1 MELEKVTAEIRPRS
15 DWEAVDLGVSLARL
29 HLGTLWRAWLVTV
42 LPMSILIL
50 AVFFKSLGWGIFL
63 IWWLKPIWDRVALFP
78 LSRNLFG
85 EEPDIRA
92 TIRVLPQQLKENWLL
107 VLMGVI
113 FAGLGPFIHGEDVNK
128 GLTAIYWLT
137 LLGLLFYRSSIYR
150 SFVLPVRFLEGLKG
164 AQYSGRVSLLS
175 CRSSGAAFG
184 LTITGLLMEYGLFYS
199 QFFFLQL
206 MVPEG
211 TEYSFF
217 GVLADF
223 FETDS
228 DAFPQWLMVV
238 IAVAYWAAMTLTSW
252 FYAGGG
258 FGLYVNS
265 RTWSEGWDIELAF
278 KRLGQRIAVVILA
291 LGFFSITPELQAQ
304 TSNDRVEEVLAGED
318 FEVGTRIERQR
329 KMEEVM
335 ESDDFDVQ
343 TRAERERE
351 EELSFDDGGSMAA
364 GIFGQL
370 GVVLFWIMVVAA
382 VGGIIWVIVH
392 NLQAFG
398 GGGSTDAGPDK
409 KIKTLAGM
417 QIAPESLPDDVLTA
431 ARKLWATGEK
441 KAALGLL
448 YRAAIS
454 SLVSRDLVEIEES
467 DTESDC
473 LRRLGGKKL
482 AELAYFSALTNAWMS
497 AAYAKVTPDEATM
510 DQLCAEWPFKGRRKL

>member
-29 HLGTLWRAWLVTV
+29 HLGTLWRAWVVTV
-42 LPMSILIL
+42 LPLSLLIL
-50 AVFFKSLGWGIFL
+50 MVFFKSLGWGIFL

-85 EEPDIRA
+85 EEPNTRA
-92 TIRVLPQQLKENWLL
+92 TIKVLPQQLKENWKL

-113 FAGLGPFIHGEDVNK
+113 LAGLGPFIHGEDPNPGVV
-128 GLTAIYWLT
+128 TIYWLT
-137 LLGLLFYRSSIYR
+137 VIGLLFYRSSIYR

-164 AQYSGRVSLLS
+164 EQYRSRVSLLS
-175 CRSSGAAFG
+175 RRSSGAAFG
-184 LTITGLLMEYGLFYS
+184 LTITCLLMEWGLFYS
-199 QFFFLQL
+199 QFYFLEL

-211 TEYSFF
+211 TQYSFW
-217 GVLADF
+217 GVMADF
-223 FETDS
+223 FKAGS
-228 DAFPQWLMVV
+228 DALPRWLMMVM
-238 IAVAYWAAMTLTSW
+238 AVAYWVAMTLTSW

-278 KRLGQRIAVVILA
+278 KRLGQRMGIVILA
-291 LGFFSITPELQAQ
+291 LGFFWSTPELSAQ
-304 TSNDRVEEVLAGED
+304 DSHERVEEVLADED
-318 FEVGTRIERQR
+318 FEVATRTDRVR
-329 KMEEVM
+329 KVM
-335 ESDDFDVQ
+335 KDDDFEVQ
-343 TRAERERE
+343 TKVERERE
-351 EELSFDDGGSMAA
+351 DLEFSSGPSGVVGLGS
-364 GIFGQL
+364 L
-370 GVVLFWIMVVAA
+370 GTVLFWIVAVAA

-398 GGGSTDAGPDK
+398 GGSSAVPEKEKK

-431 ARKLWATGEK
+431 ARKFWAKGEK
-441 KAALGLL
+441 KMALGLL
-448 YRAAIS
+448 YRGAIS

-473 LRRLGGKKL
+473 LKRLGGKQL
-482 AELAYFSALTNAWMS
+482 NELPYFSALTSAWMS
-497 AAYAKVTPDEATM
+497 VAYAKVTPDEETM
-510 DQLCAEWPFKGRRKL
+510 ERLWAEWPFQERRSR